1 MVTYLYSVD
10 IRSINKSDMT
20 INNCEEYQDKINK
33 YVTKSINYFRGQ
45 FTDKMHEEIH
55 VVGIPIENESTITL
69 LSQEIIMDIE
79 HFIPCEVSKNNTISK
94 IGQFYEFSVFVNYE
108 QNDSI
113 ILLGRTNNNPNSGD
127 IVIVENKITMDE
139 KNIYWTGKIDK
150 VSDNSKYNYD
160 IIRVDSINNLSWYK
174 KILYK
179 WIK

>member
-79 HFIPCEVSKNNTISK
+79 
-94 IGQFYEFSVFVNYE
+94 
-108 QNDSI
+108 D
-113 ILLGRTNNNPNSGD
+113 GD
-127 IVIVENKITMDE
+127 GEDE
-139 KNIYWTGKIDK
+139 IY
-150 VSDNSKYNYD
+150 
-160 IIRVDSINNLSWYK
+160 
-174 KILYK
+174 
-179 WIK
+179 